1 MLFKNHLAI
10 AILSLFIIL
19 SIAMYKPFLR
29 KSIKQGFQN
38 PSECVLECNNKEL
51 MAMAKR
57 EFETNYLEGFQNQY
71 TEAFQNPTQILST
84 LQSVSGLTSSL
95 PTVPGLSTSQIPTN
109 ANPLAL
115 LSSLGG
121 GALPSLENVTGV
133 KMPAE
138 KLSRYNLKKVH
149 RALKIDNDKCEYEV
163 TYDKEDLKLDGTFE
177 KTENMFGYFL
187 ATFLKDKDVC
197 QFKPKEVRIL
207 VGPKIIRN
215 DTLGKSEDN
224 LMIDYTF

>member
-10 AILSLFIIL
+10 AILSLIIIL
-19 SIAMYKPFLR
+19 SIAIYKPFLR

-38 PSECVLECNNKEL
+38 PSECILECDNKEL
-51 MAMAKR
+51 MAAAKR
-57 EFETNYLEGFQNQY
+57 EFEANYLEGFQNQY
-71 TEAFQNPTQILST
+71 TEAFQDPTQILST
-84 LQSVSGLTSSL
+84 LQSVSGLTGAL
-95 PTVPGLSTSQIPTN
+95 PGISNLQTTTTP
-109 ANPLAL
+109 NPLSL

-121 GALPSLENVTGV
+121 GGALPSLQNLTGV

-138 KLSRYNLKKVH
+138 KLSRYNLKKIH
-149 RALKIDNDKCEYEV
+149 RTLKLDTDKCEYEV

-177 KTENMFGYFL
+177 KTENMFGYFQ
-187 ATFLKDKDVC
+187 ATFLKDKDLC

-215 DTLGKSEDN
+215 DTLGKSEEN
-224 LMIDYTF
+224 RMVDYTF